1 MLYIILVYD
10 IVTDEKGK
18 KILPKVFKLCKKYLT
33 HVQNS
38 VFEGEISA
46 TKLKKL
52 SMELEKLVRD
62 EKDSVIIYQIRQEKW
77 VKRSFIGKQE
87 DKTDNFF

>member
-10 IVTDEKGK
+10 ILTDEKGK
-18 KILPKVFKLCKKYLT
+18 KILTKVFKLCKKYLT

-38 VFEGEISA
+38 VFEGEIST
-46 TKLKKL
+46 TKLTEL
-52 SMELEKLVRD
+52 SMELNKLVRD
-62 EKDSVIIYQIRQEKW
+62 DYDSVIIYQIRQEKC